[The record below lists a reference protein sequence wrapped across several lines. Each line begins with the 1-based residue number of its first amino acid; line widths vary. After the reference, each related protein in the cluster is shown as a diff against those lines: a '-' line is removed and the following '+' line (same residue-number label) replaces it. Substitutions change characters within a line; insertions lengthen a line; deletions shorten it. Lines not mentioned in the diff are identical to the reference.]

1 MASIYLIRHG
11 QASFGAANYDQLSP
25 LGQRQADVTGEFC
38 ATVGLRFDAAF
49 AGTLSRQ
56 RETGERVL
64 AGQDSHV
71 ELSIDARFNEINN
84 DEQIEALLPGLC
96 ENDAALSAIAAKDKL
111 VSKDYQKIIDAVF
124 NAWVSPDCPAS
135 NIVSWPN
142 YRDAA
147 HAAVREVMASVGAG
161 KNTAIFTSGG
171 TIATIVGL
179 VLGVAHTGFYQ
190 FYEPVMN
197 CSITRLIY
205 SSDRISLSNFNDV
218 GHLQLLAAQRNE
230 SLVTYR

>member
-11 QASFGAANYDQLSP
+11 QASFGAANYDQLSA

-38 ATVGLRFDAAF
+38 ATVGLRFDAAY
-49 AGTLSRQ
+49 AGSLSRQ

-64 AGQDSHV
+64 ASQESPI
-71 ELSIDARFNEINN
+71 ELKIDERFNEINN
-84 DEQIEALLPGLC
+84 DEQIEALLPALC
-96 ENDAALSAIAAKDKL
+96 ENNKALAEIAAKEQL
-111 VSKDYQKIIDAVF
+111 ASKDYQKIIDAVF
-124 NAWVSPDCPAS
+124 NAWVSPDCPAE
-135 NIVSWPN
+135 NIVSWPT
-142 YRDAA
+142 YRDGAY
-147 HAAVREVMASVGAG
+147 AAVKDVMATVGAG

-205 SSDRISLSNFNDV
+205 SSERVSLSNFNDV
-218 GHLQLLAAQRNE
+218 SHLQLLAAQRHE
-230 SLVTYR
+230 TLVTYR